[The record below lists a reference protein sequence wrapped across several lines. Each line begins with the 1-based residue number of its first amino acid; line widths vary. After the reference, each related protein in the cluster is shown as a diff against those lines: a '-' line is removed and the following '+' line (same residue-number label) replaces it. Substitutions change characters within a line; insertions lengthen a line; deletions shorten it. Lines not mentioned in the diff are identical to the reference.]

1 MKKTHSKFKMLLGVL
16 AMSIFIFGI
25 ASCNNGST
33 GTNDTKDDDPAY
45 SDPSGNGD
53 NGGDNGG
60 NNGDN
65 GGNEQKPE
73 EQPQKPA
80 EEIVIE
86 MKADEDGYIKLPKA
100 IPANSGY
107 TTLYAEVKYESETAD
122 NIGLQLVT
130 SKSEAPSSGSL
141 SVSKEYS
148 IGSTIS
154 LAGASYIDYSDD
166 NKVKACADEADG
178 IRLYMQN
185 SKDNW
190 ASVAGKIYIKKI
202 WLAAYGKENLIIYK
216 AEGADDTTPAAYKTV
231 EKTFSYSDENTSFT
245 LTAKA
250 DGTFSADITKKQE
263 KSTAS
268 GKYLIKEDLLKV
280 FVTTEKGTEIEYF
293 RIKDDKLEIYTLDLS
308 KFIQGYGDTAS
319 TTYKDGK
326 LLITENN
333 NGYFQ
338 VAIPYMPEFAD
349 GAAYISGTIPGYVG
363 IGITVA
369 PWSGP
374 ENDTY
379 VSPTEPTTG
388 TNLFNEEKGIYCEYF
403 VIHGGGWI
411 DTLIIDK
418 IMIGPKIVKEDEPE
432 PQPQPQ
438 PEEPEETV
446 AFKITYNA
454 DAQYAAAVF
463 TVEDDWKS
471 LEVIFADGTS
481 FDDIQF
487 NAICDTVLSQESWGT
502 AYYTTYPQISKAK
515 NTLVMADCL
524 NDLKSLSNNPETK
537 LTKINIQNKTT
548 EGFSVDVISAK
559 VTKADGTV
567 VSVTPTGDWG
577 SSVK

>member
-1 MKKTHSKFKMLLGVL
+1 MKKKHSKFKMLLGVL
-16 AMSIFIFGI
+16 AMSAFIVTFTG
-25 ASCNNGST
+25 CPDPNDPDKPQST
-33 GTNDTKDDDPAY
+33 NIIPEDPNDSTD
-45 SDPSGNGD
+45 
-53 NGGDNGG
+53 
-60 NNGDN
+60 
-65 GGNEQKPE
+65 
-73 EQPQKPA
+73 
-80 EEIVIE
+80 EIVIE
-86 MKADEDGYIKLPKA
+86 MKAGEAGYIKLPKA
-100 IPANSGY
+100 IPSNSGY
-107 TTLYAEVKYESETAD
+107 TTLYAELKYESETA
-122 NIGLQLVT
+122 NSVYLHLVN
-130 SKSEAPSSGSL
+130 SKSDKRASGNIDA
-141 SVSKEYS
+141 SKEYS
-148 IGSTIS
+148 IVSAIC
-154 LAGASYIDYSDD
+154 LAGSSYKD
-166 NKVKACADEADG
+166 NNNTIAACDDEADE

-185 SKDNW
+185 SEADW
-190 ASVAGKIYIKKI
+190 AKVAGKIYIKKI
-202 WLAAYGKENLIIYK
+202 WLAGYGKENLIIYK
-216 AEGADDTTPAAYKTV
+216 AEGADDTTPAAYKTID
-231 EKTFSYSDENTSFT
+231 KTFSYSDENTSFT

-268 GKYLIKEDLLKV
+268 GKYLIKDDLLKV

-293 RIKDDKLEIYTLDLS
+293 KIKDDKLEIYTLDLS

-432 PQPQPQ
+432 PQPV
-438 PEEPEETV
+438 EPEETV

-548 EGFSVDVISAK
+548 EGFSVDVVSAK

-567 VSVTPTGDWG
+567 VSVTPAGDWG
-577 SSVK
+577 TSIK